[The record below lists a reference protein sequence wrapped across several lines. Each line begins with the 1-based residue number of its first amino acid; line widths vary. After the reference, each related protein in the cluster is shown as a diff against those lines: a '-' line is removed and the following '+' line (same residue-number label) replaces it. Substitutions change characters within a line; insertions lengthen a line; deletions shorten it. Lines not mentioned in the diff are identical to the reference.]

1 MIVNTTHFGPLDLTD
16 RTVVTFS
23 SGIPGFKEY
32 KSYTVV
38 EVEDSPFLYLQSVEL
53 GELVFV
59 AVSPFDFFPDYEFD
73 LTDAVI
79 HELEIKEQSDVIV
92 YNIVTVRGALEE
104 ATINL
109 AAPIIIN
116 KRTLQAVQ
124 FILQDNRY
132 NIRQR
137 LFPGDTNEKPSDRS

>member
-104 ATINL
+104 ATVNL